1 VRDRFT
7 RRRSKPNGLVLLH
20 GRVTGNAVAE
30 RHSNYVDTANSRW
43 STSAAINWTCQ
54 LL

>member
-30 RHSNYVDTANSRW
+30 RHSNDVD
-43 STSAAINWTCQ
+43 AAKFEMINQCGDQ
-54 LL
+54 LDMPVT